1 MGKILNVAI
10 IGQGRSG
17 RDIHGAYFLT
27 EEAKAHYRVV
37 AIVDLME
44 TRRAKAKAEFH
55 CDVYD
60 DYRALFG
67 RTDVDLVV
75 NSTFSHLHYPITK
88 DLLNH
93 GFNVLVEKPM
103 SAHAFECEDMIKT
116 AKENGKI
123 LTVFHQSRLAPYY
136 KKVREV
142 LDSGVLGDII
152 QISIAFSGYARRWDW
167 QCLNRYY
174 GGGVLNTGPHP
185 IDQAVDLLGAE
196 VMPQILYSK
205 LAKVNTYGDADDYAK
220 ILMTAPG
227 KPLVDLEISSCDGYS
242 DFTYKI
248 QGSRGAMKATIWR
261 AEWKYFDPATAPKQ
275 VLTFEPLTDDGV
287 TPRYCGETL
296 NWQTGEAEFDR
307 STVFTVAVAE
317 YYDRLYA
324 SLTEGAPL
332 FLPPERALQV
342 IRVAEAVHAAN
353 PMETIY

>member
-1 MGKILNVAI
+1 MNKILNVAI

-17 RDIHGAYFLT
+17 RDIHGNYFLSD
-27 EEAKAHYRVV
+27 ASKALYKVV
-37 AIVDLME
+37 AVVDHME
-44 TRRAKAKAEFH
+44 TRRERAKKEFG

-60 DYRALFG
+60 DYRALLD
-67 RTDVDLVV
+67 RKDIDLVV

-88 DLLNH
+88 DLLAH
-93 GFNVLVEKPM
+93 GFNVVVEKPM

-142 LDSGVLGDII
+142 LDSGVLGDVL

-167 QCLNRYY
+167 QCANRYY

-185 IDQAVDLLGAE
+185 IDQAVELLGAD

-205 LAKVNTYGDADDYAK
+205 LAKVNTFGDADDYAK

-242 DFTYKI
+242 DYTYKI
-248 QGSRGAMKATIWR
+248 QGSRGALKGTIWKV
-261 AEWKYFDPATAPKQ
+261 EWKYFDPATAPKHE
-275 VLTFEPLTDDGV
+275 LTLEPLTDDGV
-287 TPRYCGETL
+287 TPRYCSETL
-296 NWQTGEAEFDR
+296 DWKTESAEFDR
-307 STVFTVAVAE
+307 NTVFTVAVE
-317 YYDRLYA
+317 DYYDRLYKSITA
-324 SLTEGAPL
+324 GAPL

-353 PMETIY
+353 PMDTLF